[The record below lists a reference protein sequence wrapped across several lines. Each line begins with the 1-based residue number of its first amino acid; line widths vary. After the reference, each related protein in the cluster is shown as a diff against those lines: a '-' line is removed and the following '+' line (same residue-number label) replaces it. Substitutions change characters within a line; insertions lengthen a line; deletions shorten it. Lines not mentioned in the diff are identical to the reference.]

1 MDEEQR
7 ATEPQGEED
16 LRATVA
22 ANGAAIEALEARVE
36 ASTLRAD
43 ASDDR
48 DVQQDDRMDGLQD
61 HVTLDRQ
68 MIAELQAEGLVS
80 TKHAADLEVAM
91 RTARKIGAAIGIVM
105 AGQQLDE
112 ESAFATLAKASQNAN
127 VKLRVL
133 AEEVVSTG
141 DHHLT
146 GGR

>member
-48 DVQQDDRMDGLQD
+48 DDQQDDRMDGLQD

-105 AGQQLDE
+105 AGQQVDE

>member
-7 ATEPQGEED
+7 AAEPQADEE
-16 LRATVA
+16 LKAAVA

-36 ASTLRAD
+36 ASALRAD

-48 DVQQDDRMDGLQD
+48 DDQQDDRMDGLQE
-61 HVTLDRQ
+61 HVTLDRR

-80 TKHAADLEVAM
+80 TKHAAELEVAM
-91 RTARKIGAAIGIVM
+91 RTARRIGAAIGIVM
-105 AGQQLDE
+105 AGQQVDE
-112 ESAFATLAKASQNAN
+112 ESAFAALAKASQNTN

-146 GGR
+146 DSR

>member
-7 ATEPQGEED
+7 ATEPQGDED

-48 DVQQDDRMDGLQD
+48 DDQQDDRMDGLQD

-68 MIAELQAEGLVS
+68 MIAELQSEGLVS

-105 AGQQLDE
+105 AGQQVDE
-112 ESAFATLAKASQNAN
+112 ESAFATLARASQNAN

>member
-1 MDEEQR
+1 MEQESR
-7 ATEPQGEED
+7 TTEPQSDED

-36 ASTLRAD
+36 ASALRAD
-43 ASDDR
+43 ASDER
-48 DVQQDDRMDGLQD
+48 DGQQDDRMDDLQD
-61 HVTLDRQ
+61 HVELDRQ

-80 TKHAADLEVAM
+80 SKHAAELEVAL

-105 AGQQLDE
+105 TGQKVSE

-141 DHHLT
+141 DHSLT
-146 GGR
+146 RAP

>member
-7 ATEPQGEED
+7 ATEPQGDED

-48 DVQQDDRMDGLQD
+48 DDQQDDRMDGLQD

-105 AGQQLDE
+105 AGQQVDE